1 MKLNYRTF
9 WRKSGLKGRWGDVY
23 LSRLEKYKPKFFLEI
38 GVFCGVTARNVCELL
53 KEINKNDFKYVG
65 IDLFGQKSSKDEV
78 VPEYLKKQKFSNPL
92 KNFFYNFILRENL
105 NSYESVKNFLKKFS
119 KNTTLIEGNSNI
131 ILKNL
136 EIKDIDFVFLDGGHS
151 FTTVYKDLNLIY
163 EKICNNKGSVL
174 LCDDYEDSSYITG
187 VKKAVDK
194 FVYEKNLKLD
204 VIRGRFAKIIIQ

>member
-1 MKLNYRTF
+1 MKVTYKTY
-9 WRKSGLKGRWGDVY
+9 WRKTGLKKDWGQVF
-23 LSRLEKYKPKFFLEI
+23 LNIVREHKPKVFLEV
-38 GVFCGVTARNVCELL
+38 GVFCGVTARNICELL

-151 FTTVYKDLNLIY
+151 FTTVYEDLNLIY

>member
-1 MKLNYRTF
+1 MINNSVIVANSVSIVEPKNCILELERM
-9 WRKSGLKGRWGDVY
+9 
-23 LSRLEKYKPKFFLEI
+23 LSCAE
-38 GVFCGVTARNVCELL
+38 
-53 KEINKNDFKYVG
+53 D
-65 IDLFGQKSSKDEV
+65 
-78 VPEYLKKQKFSNPL
+78 
-92 KNFFYNFILRENL
+92 
-105 NSYESVKNFLKKFS
+105 
-119 KNTTLIEGNSNI
+119 

-151 FTTVYKDLNLIY
+151 FTTVYEDLNLIY

>member
-1 MKLNYRTF
+1 M
-9 WRKSGLKGRWGDVY
+9 
-23 LSRLEKYKPKFFLEI
+23 KYKKYFRKTSLKQKGDGEFFLNEVRKKNPKYFLEI
-38 GVFCGVTARNVCELL
+38 GVFHGVTARNICELL

-151 FTTVYKDLNLIY
+151 FTTVYEDLNLIY

>member
-1 MKLNYRTF
+1 MKVTYKTY
-9 WRKSGLKGRWGDVY
+9 WRKTGLKKDWGQVF
-23 LSRLEKYKPKFFLEI
+23 LNIVREHKPKVFLEV

-151 FTTVYKDLNLIY
+151 FTTVYEDLNLIY